1 MTQELM
7 YDIAFLHTGEA
18 HIATFQKLIDE
29 LAPELKVSHTVNES
43 LLLHAQEFG
52 EDEFLLEKVKHEL
65 LQLSEISEL
74 TVCTCSSIEGVL
86 MGERGWQLETG
97 GFPRGI
103 AQIGDGWVV
112 GISELKERRER
123 DFTDARLQFYNA
135 NWEKTGALC
144 IPKVGMVLD
153 LMTVSPDL
161 LPASVGTLPVVAD

>member
-1 MTQELM
+1 
-7 YDIAFLHTGEA
+7 
-18 HIATFQKLIDE
+18 
-29 LAPELKVSHTVNES
+29 
-43 LLLHAQEFG
+43 
-52 EDEFLLEKVKHEL
+52 
-65 LQLSEISEL
+65 
-74 TVCTCSSIEGVL
+74 
-86 MGERGWQLETG
+86 MGERGWQLKTG